1 MGEGDGEKPGS
12 NNNERERRI
21 LEAAGRLIAHYGY
34 DKTTVADIAQEA
46 GISKGAIY
54 LHFESKE
61 KLFDALI
68 VYESNRVLE
77 DMVARI
83 QADPEGGTFVSLY
96 SHGLTAVAANPLM
109 KALTTRNKRVLGDY
123 LRRLSGIGMVGQ
135 SVGIAREF
143 VIAFQQAGLL
153 RDDLTTEEIIYFLSI
168 VRYGLLLVD
177 DFLPAEAVLPL
188 DAFGSTFVNLLK
200 RAIAA
205 PEGGDKEKGKQII
218 AHWVRMVQAMLESHN
233 TQKQS

>member
-12 NNNERERRI
+12 NNDERERRI
-21 LEAAGRLIAHYGY
+21 LEAAGKLIAHYGY

-68 VYESNRVLE
+68 LYESNRVLE
-77 DMVARI
+77 DMVVRI
-83 QADPEGGTFVSLY
+83 QTDPEGGTFVSLY
-96 SHGLTAVAANPLM
+96 SHGLTALAANPLM

-123 LRRLSGIGMVGQ
+123 LRRLSGMGMVGQ
-135 SVGIAREF
+135 SMGVAREF
-143 VIAFQQAGLL
+143 VTAFQQAGLL
-153 RDDLTTEEIIYFLSI
+153 RDDMTTEEIIYFLSM

-177 DFLPAEAVLPL
+177 EFLPPEAILPL
-188 DAFGSTFVNLLK
+188 DRFGPTFVTLLE
-200 RAIAA
+200 RAIAS
-205 PEGGDKEKGKQII
+205 PEGGDREKGKAII
-218 AHWVRMVQAMLESHN
+218 AHWVKMVQTMLENQGKS
-233 TQKQS
+233 

>member
-1 MGEGDGEKPGS
+1 MGESDGEKPGS
-12 NNNERERRI
+12 NIDERERRI
-21 LEAAGRLIAHYGY
+21 LEAAGKLIAHYGY
-34 DKTTVADIAQEA
+34 DKTTVADIAKEA

-68 VYESNRVLE
+68 LYESNRVLE

-83 QADPEGGTFVSLY
+83 QADPQGGTFVSLY
-96 SHGLTAVAANPLM
+96 SHGLTALAANPLM

-135 SVGIAREF
+135 SVGIAKEF
-143 VIAFQQAGLL
+143 VTAFQQAGLL
-153 RDDLTTEEIIYFLSI
+153 RDDLTTEEIIYFLSM

-177 DFLPAEAVLPL
+177 DFLPPEAILPL
-188 DAFGSTFVNLLK
+188 DSFGPTFVTLLE
-200 RAIAA
+200 RAIAS
-205 PEGGDKEKGKQII
+205 PEGGDTQKGKAII
-218 AHWVRMVQAMLESHN
+218 AHWVKLVQTMLANNE
-233 TQKQS
+233 TLRE